1 LQSLQLLDLLP
12 LGVQGVGGHE
22 AGQHHKHRDGQIP

>member
-12 LGVQGVGGHE
+12 VGMQGMGGHE
-22 AGQHHKHRDGQIP
+22 AGQHDEHGDGQIA

>member
-12 LGVQGVGGHE
+12 VGMQGVGGHE
-22 AGQHHKHRDGQIP
+22 AGQHNEHRHGQIA